1 MAISVMQGDRYSVP
15 FILRA
20 QDGTIITDEMV
31 KTVVLNL
38 GNMSR
43 QYPGDVTYADG
54 KWLFP
59 MSQKQSFAMKGSV
72 EPQARIEF
80 NDGTVFGGAGRKIP
94 VVSALNRGIIGGE
107 AQDTGT
113 QAKPVS
119 IDVGGGTGNIG
130 VTIGAASAGT
140 GGGGGGTEGAV
151 RYDVTQNLT
160 PEQQERARRNI
171 GVSDYTLPVAT
182 PETIGGVM
190 PEAKTEDMTT
200 PVGVDADGRLWVKA
214 GGGGTLDTIP
224 ADKVMFESD
233 LIFTEQFGRYKPV
246 DGKVEIPAE
255 DQSLLAVLNDAF
267 SQDKNPTITQ
277 PTVSVSSS
285 TARAYEV
292 GTSVTPAYSGS
303 FGKGSYEYGPE
314 DTGVTAS
321 AWSAK
326 NNATSE
332 EKTTQSGTFAA
343 YIVPDGANYK
353 ITLSG
358 TYSDGAVP
366 LTALGKPYQAGQIKG
381 TTKTA
386 TSGSIT
392 GYRNSFY
399 GTMTAKPDT
408 VTSSMV
414 RALSQKSGR
423 ALANGSTFTVT
434 VPVGALCVLICYP
447 ATLREVSSI
456 KDVNG
461 LNADITSA
469 FVQSAADVE
478 GAGGYTAISYRV
490 YRLDFASP
498 NDAANTYSVKI

>member
-1 MAISVMQGDRYSVP
+1 MAFSVMQGDCFEIP
-15 FILRA
+15 FVLRTK
-20 QDGTIITDEMV
+20 DGSLITVDMV
-31 KTVVLNL
+31 EKVVLNL
-38 GNMSR
+38 GNLSR
-43 QYPGDVTYADG
+43 QYPGDISYRDG
-54 KWLFP
+54 KWFMPLT
-59 MSQKQSFAMKGSV
+59 QKQTFAFKGNV
-72 EPQARIEF
+72 EPQARVQFVGGNI
-80 NDGTVFGGAGRKIP
+80 FGGVGKPVKITDA
-94 VVSALNRGIIGGE
+94 SNKGILSGARTARGT
-107 AQDTGT
+107 DTGEV
-113 QAKPVS
+113 QIG
-119 IDVGGGTGNIG
+119 IDPEKGNIG
-130 VTIGAASAGT
+130 VMINVANVDTAI
-140 GGGGGGTEGAV
+140 GAV
-151 RYDVTQNLT
+151 RYDIPQDLT
-160 PEQQERARRNI
+160 PEQKQQARENI
-171 GVSDYTLPVAT
+171 GASGEYTLPVAT
-182 PETIGGVM
+182 PETLGGVM
-190 PEAKTEDMTT
+190 PEAKTDDMTT

-214 GGGGTLDTIP
+214 GSGGGGTIDTIP

-314 DTGVTAS
+314 DTGVTAN

-326 NNATSE
+326 NNVTSE

-353 ITLSG
+353 ITLNG
-358 TYSDGAVP
+358 TYSDGAIP
-366 LTALGKPYQAGQIKG
+366 LTALGKPYPAGQIKG

-386 TSGSIT
+386 ASGTIT

-399 GTMTAKPDT
+399 GTMTTKPDT
-408 VTSSMV
+408 VTSSTV
-414 RALSQKSGR
+414 RALAQKSGR
-423 ALANGSTFTVT
+423 ALANGSTFTVN

-447 ATLREVSSI
+447 TTLKELSYV

-469 FVQSAADVE
+469 FVQSAANVE

>member
-1 MAISVMQGDRYSVP
+1 MAISVMQGDRYSVL
-15 FILRA
+15 FVLRA
-20 QDGTIITDEMV
+20 QDGTLITDQMV

-43 QYPGDVTYADG
+43 QYPGDVTYEDG

-59 MSQKQSFAMKGSV
+59 MSQKQSFAMKGAV

-80 NDGTVFGGAGRKIP
+80 TDGTIFGGAGRKIP

-107 AQDTGT
+107 TKDTAT

-119 IDVGGGTGNIG
+119 IEIGGGTGNIG

-140 GGGGGGTEGAV
+140 GGGGTIEGAV

-160 PEQQERARRNI
+160 PEQQERARKNI

-182 PETIGGVM
+182 PDTLGGVM
-190 PEAKTEDMTT
+190 PDAKTDDMTT

-214 GGGGTLDTIP
+214 EGGSTLDTIP
-224 ADKVMFESD
+224 ADKVMFESN
-233 LIFTEQFGRYKPV
+233 LIFAEQFGRYKPV

-303 FGKGSYEYGPE
+303 FAKGSYEYGPD
-314 DTGVTAS
+314 DTSVAAN

-326 NNATSE
+326 NNVTSE

-343 YIVPDGANYK
+343 YVVPDGANYK

-358 TYSDGAVP
+358 TYSDGAIP
-366 LTALGKPYQAGQIKG
+366 LTALGKPYPAGQIKG
-381 TTKTA
+381 ATKTA
-386 TSGSIT
+386 TSGAIT

-399 GTMTAKPDT
+399 GTMTTKPDT
-408 VTSSMV
+408 VTSSTV
-414 RALSQKSGR
+414 RALAQKSGR
-423 ALANGSTFTVT
+423 ALANGSTFTVN
-434 VPVGALCVLICYP
+434 VPVGAMCVLISYP
-447 ATLREVSSI
+447 ATLRELSSV

-469 FVQSAADVE
+469 FVQSTADVE
-478 GAGGYTAISYRV
+478 GTNGYTAISYRV
-490 YRLDFASP
+490 CRLDFASA
-498 NDAANTYSVKI
+498 NDVANTYSVKI

>member
-1 MAISVMQGDRYSVP
+1 MAISVMQGDRYSVL
-15 FILRA
+15 FVLRA
-20 QDGTIITDEMV
+20 QDGTLITDQMV

-43 QYPGDVTYADG
+43 QYPGDVTYEDG

-59 MSQKQSFAMKGSV
+59 MSQKQSFAMKGAV

-80 NDGTVFGGAGRKIP
+80 TDGTIFGGAGRKIP

-107 AQDTGT
+107 TKDTAT

-119 IDVGGGTGNIG
+119 IEIGGGTGNIG

-140 GGGGGGTEGAV
+140 GGGGTIEGAV

-160 PEQQERARRNI
+160 PEQQERARKNI

-182 PETIGGVM
+182 PDTLGGVM
-190 PEAKTEDMTT
+190 PDAKTDDMTT

-214 GGGGTLDTIP
+214 EGGSTLDTIP
-224 ADKVMFESD
+224 ADKVMFESN

-303 FGKGSYEYGPE
+303 FAKGSYEYGPD
-314 DTGVTAS
+314 DTSVAAN

-326 NNATSE
+326 NNVTSE

-343 YIVPDGANYK
+343 YVVPDGANYK

-358 TYSDGAVP
+358 TYSDGAIP
-366 LTALGKPYQAGQIKG
+366 LTALGKPYPAGQIKG
-381 TTKTA
+381 ATKTA
-386 TSGSIT
+386 TSGAIT

-399 GTMTAKPDT
+399 GTMTTKPDT
-408 VTSSMV
+408 VTSSTV
-414 RALSQKSGR
+414 RALAQKSGR
-423 ALANGSTFTVT
+423 ALANGSTFTVN
-434 VPVGALCVLICYP
+434 VPVGAMCVLISYP
-447 ATLREVSSI
+447 ATLRELSSV

-469 FVQSAADVE
+469 FVQSTADVE
-478 GAGGYTAISYRV
+478 GTNGYTAISYRV
-490 YRLDFASP
+490 YRLDFASA
-498 NDAANTYSVKI
+498 NDVANTYSVKI